1 MRAHASATRARE
13 RHSSPPRSHL
23 SSPPPQSRLRANMMR
38 NMHAPHPY
46 STKQLVQ
53 MRPRALGFT
62 VIELLVVVTIL
73 AVLAALAGPSFG
85 PLIERWRTNQAVNNI
100 TSTLYLARSEAIK
113 RGGKVSVRK
122 IANGTDGCNF
132 ASTTQEWSCGW
143 IIFVDADEDGNLDA
157 GEEILQSFQ
166 MPTNV
171 DIMNINLV
179 ASFRF
184 DRWGRTNNINAASFA
199 IVPRAGGVASP
210 AATAVCFSSGGRVR
224 VVKESVTC

>member
-1 MRAHASATRARE
+1 M
-13 RHSSPPRSHL
+13 
-23 SSPPPQSRLRANMMR
+23 Q
-38 NMHAPHPY
+38 APHPH
-46 STKQLVQ
+46 TARRRAQ
-53 MRPRALGFT
+53 MPRRALGFT
-62 VIELLVVVTIL
+62 AIELLVVVTIL

-100 TSTLYLARSEAIK
+100 TSTIYLARSEAIK

-122 IANGTDGCNF
+122 IANGTDGCTF
-132 ASTTQEWSCGW
+132 APDNDEWSCGW
-143 IIFVDADEDGNLDA
+143 IIFVDTDEDGNLDA
-157 GEEILQSFQ
+157 GEEILQSFP

-171 DIMNINLV
+171 DISNKNNTV
-179 ASFRF
+179 SFRF

-210 AATAVCFSSGGRVR
+210 AATAVCFSTGGRVR